1 MSAVPQPT
9 DGQLPSAATQQQQI
23 PQGAP
28 VVGQQQQPSMPSQQ
42 APLPVPPQQVQHHM
56 MMPQQMQ
63 MQMPQQQMQM
73 PHQQQMQMPQQNII
87 QPMQPPAFPP
97 PPVPIVPAGN
107 DGRPEDAALHIT
119 VSDPVQHQ
127 DGMSKFTSYRV
138 DVRPPETMAGPGG
151 LENSIFQNTAYSAVL
166 RRYSDFNWLYE
177 RLHRERAGAIIP
189 PIPEKQAVSRFTP
202 AFVEQ
207 RRHDLEVFLRRVAV
221 HPELRDAAC
230 LDTFLRA
237 DEATFR
243 HAKAL
248 KDGQQGGVPMAMDMA
263 ASGYGMPPMSPPPP
277 PGGAGAPVSTEK
289 KIKSWFSETKTSIAG
304 DLVRSP
310 DDDLFDEIERYVA
323 GLDGQMRAVS
333 AQASGLV
340 RKGKELANGMF
351 EFGMAFTL
359 LGRSEQEVLG
369 AALTKVG
376 EAADVI
382 STLNAQHAE
391 REAREF
397 EAPMVDYVKTIHA
410 VRLALHRR
418 HERRLAY
425 TARLSELNAKQA
437 NVMKLRSTP
446 GQEAKAYAAEM
457 SLQRGQAAADAARD
471 DFMAVSQ
478 RVLREVDRFKREKAE
493 DMKRTVYQYIEM
505 QIEYNRKMEK
515 IWAELI
521 PLLENV
527 PLRDDEVPAAGVEVP
542 EPKPISLP
550 NADIPGGAAA
560 VATDEA
566 QAQVQQQMEQLQV
579 QQQPATALPPAAAPP
594 VPGTDG
600 ITDVPLTDP
609 MMGSGIQYRP

>member
-1 MSAVPQPT
+1 MSAPPEAA
-9 DGQLPSAATQQQQI
+9 SAAAPSMI
-23 PQGAP
+23 PQQ
-28 VVGQQQQPSMPSQQ
+28 QQQQPQPPQQ
-42 APLPVPPQQVQHHM
+42 APPQPPAPLPPQQPPV
-56 MMPQQMQ
+56 
-63 MQMPQQQMQM
+63 QQQQQPMQAPVQPPM
-73 PHQQQMQMPQQNII
+73 QPPMQQQPI

-97 PPVPIVPAGN
+97 PPVPLAT
-107 DGRPEDAALHIT
+107 RPEDAATHIT

-138 DVRPPETMAGPGG
+138 DVRPPEDVIGG
-151 LENSIFQNTAYSAVL
+151 GGGGTPDLSQSIFQNAAYSAVL
-166 RRYSDFNWLYE
+166 RRYSDFLWLYE

-207 RRHDLEVFLRRVAV
+207 RRSDLEIFLRRVAV

-243 HAKAL
+243 AAKTM
-248 KDGQQGGVPMAMDMA
+248 KDNMPNMMMSMNPSDMS
-263 ASGYGMPPMSPPPP
+263 ASGYGGQMGMPMTS
-277 PGGAGAPVSTEK
+277 PGGTVSTEK

-310 DDDLFDEIERYVA
+310 DDDLFDEIEQYVA
-323 GLDGQMRAVS
+323 GLDNQMRAVS
-333 AQASGLV
+333 TQATGLV

-351 EFGMAFTL
+351 EFGLAFHL

-369 AALTKVG
+369 SALTKVG
-376 EAADVI
+376 DAADAI
-382 STLNAQHAE
+382 SVLNAEHADL
-391 REAREF
+391 EATQF
-397 EAPMVDYVKTIHA
+397 EAPLQDYVKTIHA
-410 VRLALHRR
+410 VRLALTRR

-437 NVMKLRSTP
+437 NLMKLRSTP

-505 QIEYNRKMEK
+505 QILYNRKMET
-515 IWAELI
+515 IWADLI
-521 PLLENV
+521 PILENV
-527 PLRDDEVPAAGVEVP
+527 PLRDDQVPAAGVDVP
-542 EPKPISLP
+542 APTPVSLP
-550 NADIPGGAAA
+550 NDAIPGAPPQPAAP
-560 VATDEA
+560 A
-566 QAQVQQQMEQLQV
+566 QMQQQQEQQ
-579 QQQPATALPPAAAPP
+579 QQQPEQQPPTSAQPQQQAMPPAAAPP
-594 VPGTDG
+594 VPPVAEQDDSPDASG
-600 ITDVPLTDP
+600 ITDVPLGDT
-609 MMGSGIQYRP
+609 MMGSGVQYRNM

>member
-1 MSAVPQPT
+1 MMSPQ
-9 DGQLPSAATQQQQI
+9 
-23 PQGAP
+23 
-28 VVGQQQQPSMPSQQ
+28 MP
-42 APLPVPPQQVQHHM
+42 
-56 MMPQQMQ
+56 Q
-63 MQMPQQQMQM
+63 MQMPQQQM
-73 PHQQQMQMPQQNII
+73 PPNII

-107 DGRPEDAALHIT
+107 GGRPEDAALHIT

-151 LENSIFQNTAYSAVL
+151 MENSIFQNTAYSAVL
-166 RRYSDFNWLYE
+166 RRYSDFHWLYE

-202 AFVEQ
+202 AFIEQ
-207 RRHDLEVFLRRVAV
+207 RRHDLELFLRRVAV

-248 KDGQQGGVPMAMDMA
+248 KDGQHCGAPMAMDMA

-277 PGGAGAPVSTEK
+277 LGGGAVGAPVSTEK

-310 DDDLFDEIERYVA
+310 DDDLFEEIERYVA

-376 EAADVI
+376 EAADAI
-382 STLNAQHAE
+382 STLNAQNAE
-391 REAREF
+391 QEAREF
-397 EAPMVDYVKTIHA
+397 EAPLVDYVKTIHA

-457 SLQRGQAAADAARD
+457 SLQRGQVAADAARD

-493 DMKRTVYQYIEM
+493 DMKRTVYRYIEM

-515 IWAELI
+515 IWADLI
-521 PLLENV
+521 PVLENV
-527 PLRDDEVPAAGVEVP
+527 PLRDDQVPAAGVDVP

-560 VATDEA
+560 VATNQA
-566 QAQVQQQMEQLQV
+566 QAQIQQQMEQLQV
-579 QQQPATALPPAAAPP
+579 QQQQQQQQQPAASLPPAAAPP
-594 VPGTDG
+594 VPPPGSDG
-600 ITDVPLTDP
+600 ITDVSLTDP

>member
-1 MSAVPQPT
+1 MSAVPQPS
-9 DGQLPSAATQQQQI
+9 DAFGGAADAASMTQQQI
-23 PQGAP
+23 PQQIPQEQQASP
-28 VVGQQQQPSMPSQQ
+28 LAGQQPM
-42 APLPVPPQQVQHHM
+42 PPQQPPSVPQQPI
-56 MMPQQMQ
+56 MMPPQ
-63 MQMPQQQMQM
+63 QMPQQQ
-73 PHQQQMQMPQQNII
+73 QQQQHMPQQQNVY

-97 PPVPIVPAGN
+97 PPVPIVPAGGG
-107 DGRPEDAALHIT
+107 GRPEDAAMHIT

-138 DVRPPETMAGPGG
+138 DVRPPEAAGGS
-151 LENSIFQNTAYSAVL
+151 LDSSIFQNAAYSAVL
-166 RRYSDFNWLYE
+166 RRYSDFLWLYE
-177 RLHRERAGAIIP
+177 RLHRERAGAIVP
-189 PIPEKQAVSRFTP
+189 PVPDKQAVSRFTP

-207 RRHDLEVFLRRVAV
+207 RRRDLEVFLRRVAV

-248 KDGQQGGVPMAMDMA
+248 KEGGAPMAMDMA
-263 ASGYGMPPMSPPPP
+263 ASGYGMPPPPMSPPPA
-277 PGGAGAPVSTEK
+277 GGGGQAPVSTEK

-310 DDDLFDEIERYVA
+310 DDDLFDEIERYIA
-323 GLDGQMRAVS
+323 GLDAQMRAVS
-333 AQASGLV
+333 SQASGLV

-351 EFGMAFTL
+351 EFGLAFTL

-376 EAADVI
+376 EAADAV
-382 STLNAQHAE
+382 SALDARNAEQ
-391 REAREF
+391 EARDF
-397 EAPMVDYVKTIHA
+397 EAPLVDYVRTIHA

-437 NVMKLRSTP
+437 NVMRLRSTP

-515 IWAELI
+515 IWADLI
-521 PLLENV
+521 PVLENV
-527 PLRDDEVPAAGVEVP
+527 PLRDDQVAAAGVDVP
-542 EPKPISLP
+542 EPKQVTLP

-560 VATDEA
+560 VATE
-566 QAQVQQQMEQLQV
+566 QAQDQIQQQMENLQV
-579 QQQPATALPPAAAPP
+579 QQQQEPATALPPAAAPP
-594 VPGTDG
+594 VPPPGSDG

>member
-1 MSAVPQPT
+1 MSAVPQPS
-9 DGQLPSAATQQQQI
+9 DVLPPNGAASMTQQQI
-23 PQGAP
+23 PQQQQGAP
-28 VVGQQQQPSMPSQQ
+28 IAGQQP
-42 APLPVPPQQVQHHM
+42 
-56 MMPQQMQ
+56 MMPQQQPPQIPQQPMMMSPQQAQ
-63 MQMPQQQMQM
+63 MPQMPQQQMPQQNM
-73 PHQQQMQMPQQNII
+73 AQQQPNII

-107 DGRPEDAALHIT
+107 GGRPEDAAMHIT

-138 DVRPPETMAGPGG
+138 DVRPPEAAGSM
-151 LENSIFQNTAYSAVL
+151 ENSIFQNTAYSAVL
-166 RRYSDFNWLYE
+166 RRYSDFHWLYE

-202 AFVEQ
+202 AFIEQ

-248 KDGQQGGVPMAMDMA
+248 TDGQQGGGAPMAMDMA
-263 ASGYGMPPMSPPPP
+263 ASGYGMPPMSPPPM
-277 PGGAGAPVSTEK
+277 GGGGAPVSTEK

-310 DDDLFDEIERYVA
+310 DDDLFEEIERYIA

-376 EAADVI
+376 EAADAI
-382 STLNAQHAE
+382 STLNAQNAE
-391 REAREF
+391 QEAREF
-397 EAPMVDYVKTIHA
+397 EAPLVDYVKTIHS

-457 SLQRGQAAADAARD
+457 SLQRGQAAANAARD

-493 DMKRTVYQYIEM
+493 DMKQTVYQYIEM

-515 IWAELI
+515 IWADLI
-521 PLLENV
+521 PVLENV
-527 PLRDDEVPAAGVEVP
+527 PLRDDQVPAAGVDVP
-542 EPKPISLP
+542 EPKAVSLP

-560 VATDEA
+560 VATE
-566 QAQVQQQMEQLQV
+566 QAQEQIQQQMEQLQV
-579 QQQPATALPPAAAPP
+579 QQQEQQPAAALPPAAAPP
-594 VPGTDG
+594 VPPPGSDG

>member
-1 MSAVPQPT
+1 M
-9 DGQLPSAATQQQQI
+9 
-23 PQGAP
+23 
-28 VVGQQQQPSMPSQQ
+28 
-42 APLPVPPQQVQHHM
+42 
-56 MMPQQMQ
+56 
-63 MQMPQQQMQM
+63 
-73 PHQQQMQMPQQNII
+73 
-87 QPMQPPAFPP
+87 
-97 PPVPIVPAGN
+97 
-107 DGRPEDAALHIT
+107 
-119 VSDPVQHQ
+119 
-127 DGMSKFTSYRV
+127 
-138 DVRPPETMAGPGG
+138 
-151 LENSIFQNTAYSAVL
+151 
-166 RRYSDFNWLYE
+166 
-177 RLHRERAGAIIP
+177 
-189 PIPEKQAVSRFTP
+189 
-202 AFVEQ
+202 
-207 RRHDLEVFLRRVAV
+207 
-221 HPELRDAAC
+221 
-230 LDTFLRA
+230 
-237 DEATFR
+237 
-243 HAKAL
+243 
-248 KDGQQGGVPMAMDMA
+248 
-263 ASGYGMPPMSPPPP
+263 
-277 PGGAGAPVSTEK
+277 STEK

-310 DDDLFDEIERYVA
+310 DDDLFEEIERYIA

-376 EAADVI
+376 EAADAI
-382 STLNAQHAE
+382 STLNAQNAE
-391 REAREF
+391 QEAREF
-397 EAPMVDYVKTIHA
+397 EAPLVDYVKTIHS

-478 RVLREVDRFKREKAE
+478 LVLREVDRFKREKAE

-515 IWAELI
+515 IWADLI
-521 PLLENV
+521 PVLENV
-527 PLRDDEVPAAGVEVP
+527 PLRDDQVAGVEVP
-542 EPKPISLP
+542 EPKAVSLP

-560 VATDEA
+560 VATE
-566 QAQVQQQMEQLQV
+566 QAQEQIQQQMEQLQV
-579 QQQPATALPPAAAPP
+579 QQQEQQPTPALPPAAAPP
-594 VPGTDG
+594 VPPPGSDG